1 MNNGE
6 GGGMLTEKG
15 KAYAV
20 ANAATSMVAKVALF
34 GRGEWPDSHVDAAIE
49 AVNKKANES

>member
-1 MNNGE
+1 
-6 GGGMLTEKG
+6 MLTEKG